1 MKIAFCSSEAVPF
14 AKTGGLA
21 DVCGTLPLSLEKLG
35 HEMIIFL
42 PYYQC
47 AREFG
52 LDTVRVHN
60 EVLLARLGKD
70 IKVYLIENEKYF
82 DRSGLYGDDDG
93 DYPDNLE
100 RFSFFCLKVLEL
112 IKRFHPDLDIVHC
125 HDWQT
130 ALIPAYLAFKFYFD
144 EDLRKVMTIFTIH
157 NLAYQ
162 GVFPAK
168 ELPKLD
174 LPRSVLTPEGI
185 EFYGKINLLKAGIIY
200 SRMVTT
206 VSENYA
212 KEIQTTEF
220 GCGLEGVL
228 KNRREGIVGILNGI
242 DQSIWNPATD
252 SLIAKNY
259 DGYDPSAKQH
269 NKKNL
274 RAIFNLPDEQDLPIF
289 GFVGRLSHQKGLDLI
304 LESLVSGEAT
314 KNIRCQM
321 VFLGLGNKTYI
332 KELKKWANQCPRQVA
347 VCFEF
352 SEKTAHQ
359 IYAGSDFFLMPSVFE
374 PCGLSQMISL
384 RYGTIPVVHAVGGL
398 KDTIQDVKA
407 KGNGIVFEEH
417 SVKGLTSA
425 LQRAIKIYQQK
436 ELFQRLVKKAA
447 RYDFS
452 WERSAQ
458 KYEQLYASLTV
469 RQKRM

>member
-1 MKIAFCSSEAVPF
+1 
-14 AKTGGLA
+14 
-21 DVCGTLPLSLEKLG
+21 
-35 HEMIIFL
+35 MIIFL

-47 AREFG
+47 VRELG
-52 LDTVRVHN
+52 LDVVRIHD
-60 EVLLARLGKD
+60 EVLLARLGND
-70 IKVYLIENEKYF
+70 IKVYLIENKKYF
-82 DRSGLYGDDDG
+82 DRSGLYGDDNG

-125 HDWQT
+125 HDWQA
-130 ALIPAYLAFKFYFD
+130 ALIPAYLAFKFYID
-144 EDLRKVMTIFTIH
+144 EDLKKMMTIFTIH

-162 GVFPAK
+162 GVFPVK
-168 ELPKLD
+168 EFAKLD

-185 EFYGKINLLKAGIIY
+185 EFYGKVNLLKAGIIY

-212 KEIQTTEF
+212 KEIQTAVF

-228 KNRREGIVGILNGI
+228 KNRKEGIVGILNGI
-242 DQSIWNPATD
+242 DQSIWNPRTD
-252 SLIAKNY
+252 SLIAQNY
-259 DGYDPSAKQH
+259 DGYDPSAKQL

-274 RAIFNLPDEQDLPIF
+274 RATFNLPDEQDMPIF
-289 GFVGRLSHQKGLDLI
+289 GFVARLSHQKGLDLI
-304 LESLVSGEAT
+304 LESLASGEIT
-314 KNIRCQM
+314 KNIKCQF
-321 VFLGLGNKTYI
+321 VFLGLGDKTYV
-332 KELKKWANQCPRQVA
+332 KELKKWASQCPRQVG
-347 VCFEF
+347 VSFEF

-398 KDTIQDVKA
+398 KDTIQDVKTD
-407 KGNGIVFEEH
+407 GNGIVFEEH
-417 SVKGLTSA
+417 SVRGFTSA
-425 LQRAIKIYQQK
+425 LRRAIKIYQQK
-436 ELFQRLVKKAA
+436 ELFQQLVKKAA
-447 RYDFS
+447 GHDFS

-458 KYEQLYASLTV
+458 KYEQLYASLTL
-469 RQKRM
+469 RQKRT